1 MILEICNYLLSL
13 KDPDMYPL
21 SQHRRKTFI
30 IGFVSLAKS
39 ILSIAEELL
48 FRSDN
53 PYKYLLTYKL
63 SQDHLEMFF
72 SCVRARGGFNNN
84 PNSLQLKYAFRK
96 ILLHHTIASSDK
108 ANVAMFEENLSG
120 SLFSFKTNRRRS
132 RLSET
137 TNIEALNGVTDAD
150 TLKLDQESIENVLK
164 TTSMTF
170 VTENVL
176 YYIAGYILR
185 SILKSIDCD
194 LCVESLLVPKQM
206 SDHQYFTSP
215 YGSLV
220 QIKNSGGL
228 IQLSYFVYRIITT
241 AEKIFHLTVVDNP
254 LKITSNRVL
263 VLKMVYH
270 IVKSCK
276 WDKYIQNSEH
286 AYQVQITSNDHITQL
301 VKTISSEYLHLRLN
315 RYGKRYTREIINK
328 SQASLRHQLLKLILF
343 KNM

>member
-1 MILEICNYLLSL
+1 
-13 KDPDMYPL
+13 
-21 SQHRRKTFI
+21 
-30 IGFVSLAKS
+30 
-39 ILSIAEELL
+39 
-48 FRSDN
+48 
-53 PYKYLLTYKL
+53 
-63 SQDHLEMFF
+63 MFF
-72 SCVRARGGFNNN
+72 PCVRARGGFNDN
-84 PNSLQLKYAFRK
+84 PNTLQLKYAFRK
-96 ILLHHTIASSDK
+96 ILLHNAITPSDK
-108 ANVAMFEENLSG
+108 ANVMMFEEYLSG

-132 RLSET
+132 RLSEM

-150 TLKLDQESIENVLK
+150 ILKLDQENALK

-228 IQLSYFVYRIITT
+228 IQSSYFVYKIITT
-241 AEKIFHLTVVDNP
+241 AEKMFHLTVVDNP

-286 AYQVQITSNDHITQL
+286 AYQVEITSDDHITQL
-301 VKTISSEYLHLRLN
+301 VKTISS
-315 RYGKRYTREIINK
+315 K
-328 SQASLRHQLLKLILF
+328 
-343 KNM
+343 